1 MISLNLKQ
9 ELNSWAYSQL
19 TNAGFNNVNRSEV
32 MAQYYDVSLRLSQ
45 DEK

>member
-9 ELNSWAYSQL
+9 ELNSWAYTQL
-19 TNAGFNNVNRSEV
+19 TNDGFNNINHSEA